1 MRLTYQPSSQGVKLA
16 GLRLAAYAQEE
27 KGKEGKCKGNG
38 TASLFRSSGS
48 HNILSIS
55 DLRNPLRKRSP
66 PPTRRFGPY
75 LTLRFNVPRARART

>member
-66 PPTRRFGPY
+66 PPMRLATSLGP
-75 LTLRFNVPRARART
+75 LRHFVLAHPVIR